1 MQICTVCAFISVI
14 ELPRI
19 PAYYPKISTL
29 ILTRLE
35 FNTSSFLSATAVIL
49 TLSSSYTNFLL
60 FSTVCARI
68 KIEKLS
74 DLGIPYGYIKVFPKD
89 LHKVPEGLSCGLA
102 FEEFINLEGIKALLL
117 CIEHSLKQ
125 KGMTLEETLKEA
137 KKQKGG
143 AFYGTFKEL

>member
-1 MQICTVCAFISVI
+1 MNNIVI
-14 ELPRI
+14 TIPVI
-19 PAYYPKISTL
+19 PAITITL
-29 ILTRLE
+29 LVV
-35 FNTSSFLSATAVIL
+35 AVIAKAVR
-49 TLSSSYTNFLL
+49 YYKN
-60 FSTVCARI
+60 I
-68 KIEKLS
+68 KVEKLT